1 MTETVK
7 PSIWAV
13 PHPTFVYVEDV
24 KALARKAGLRV
35 VDPAFISDAEKND
48 VVPAKDAPKLTLKPE
63 FAPTKADKKE

>member
-1 MTETVK
+1 MSNTSK
-7 PSIWAV
+7 PLIWAV

-35 VDPAFISDAEKND
+35 VDPAFISAAEKDD

-63 FAPTKADKKE
+63 FAPPKAEKKE